1 MFFHCKKGKEVKIL
15 EQIKELLADFDFAAI
30 IEKIIAFVK
39 DFLAKF
45 MGGAA
50 DDGE

>member
-1 MFFHCKKGKEVKIL
+1 M

-45 MGGAA
+45 TGGAA
-50 DDGE
+50 EDAE